1 MEKILE
7 SLINVAPIINE
18 MFKGKAGIAIWNK
31 KECIYTLD
39 GESTK
44 SIGKVGAQAENELA
58 ERSGLNESIY
68 KKKKTFTTI
77 LNKETYGI
85 DLRGIAI
92 PALNENGEVVGYIG
106 INTSIEEFL
115 KIKESTEELKG
126 SLQETNTTVA
136 GITKGAVQLA
146 EKLNQMVENTERTEK
161 LILESTEAVTLIEN
175 IAKQSNLLGLNAAI
189 ESSRAGEYGKGFSVV
204 AGEMRKL
211 ALNSGESSKKISS
224 ALSDMRNSINV
235 IIETINEL
243 GEISTNQA
251 ASLEEASATL
261 EQIALNSEMLVDYI
275 NTDN

>member
-189 ESSRAGEYGKGFSVV
+189 QSSRAGEYGKGFSVV

-211 ALNSGESSKKISS
+211 ALNS
-224 ALSDMRNSINV
+224 
-235 IIETINEL
+235 
-243 GEISTNQA
+243 
-251 ASLEEASATL
+251 
-261 EQIALNSEMLVDYI
+261 
-275 NTDN
+275 